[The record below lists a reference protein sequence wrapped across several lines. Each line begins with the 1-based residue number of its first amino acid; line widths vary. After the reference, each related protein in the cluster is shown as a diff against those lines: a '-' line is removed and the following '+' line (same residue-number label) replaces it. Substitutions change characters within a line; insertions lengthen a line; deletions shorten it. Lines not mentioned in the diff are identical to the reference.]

1 MLFKWNHDL
10 FIIGFAHWFRNS
22 LAKVMWAVGE
32 WSFALT
38 RSFDVQIAP
47 PLLSDYEWMH
57 LGALHP
63 QTPLIC
69 TLGYTVDVLWTTL
82 EWCRDIL
89 SRSFLR
95 EKIVSWQGAINDR
108 ITLSVKFNTFG
119 YQTTR
124 YSIERILTLHQSKF
138 QFFSISGCLLYCW
151 QSLQF

>member
-1 MLFKWNHDL
+1 MKSW
-10 FIIGFAHWFRNS
+10 FIYHWVCSLVSKQLSKSDVSSWRMKLCPDTFIWCPNSPPPAFRLWVNAFRGVAS
-22 LAKVMWAVGE
+22 PNP
-32 WSFALT
+32 SN
-38 RSFDVQIAP
+38 
-47 PLLSDYEWMH
+47 
-57 LGALHP
+57 LH
-63 QTPLIC
+63 TWIS
-69 TLGYTVDVLWTTL
+69 TVDVLWTTL

-108 ITLSVKFNTFG
+108 ITLSVKLNTFG